1 MADSHISLL
10 EAIARHRQRRVA
22 QHDSAAG
29 RSPAGRRTELAL
41 AATRARAQVTA
52 AAARRRLPTGR

>member
-10 EAIARHRQRRVA
+10 EAIARHRQRRVDQLDA
-22 QHDSAAG
+22 ETGHS
-29 RSPAGRRTELAL
+29 AGRRTDLAL
-41 AATRARAQVTA
+41 AAARARAQATA